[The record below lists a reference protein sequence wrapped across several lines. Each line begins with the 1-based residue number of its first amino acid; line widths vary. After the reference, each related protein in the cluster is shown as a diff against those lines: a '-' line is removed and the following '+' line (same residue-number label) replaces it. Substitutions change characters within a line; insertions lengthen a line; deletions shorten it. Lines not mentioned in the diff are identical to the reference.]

1 MHPRTGRSV
10 NSNKIGHPAKVF
22 ATWLKLV
29 LQMCVRH
36 FVQKVFQTSKDAIL
50 NSSSSVSCFIKL
62 AQWFSNRD
70 CDSGA
75 S

>member
-10 NSNKIGHPAKVF
+10 NSNKIGHSAKVF

-36 FVQKVFQTSKDAIL
+36 FVFCAESISDFKGCDFE
-50 NSSSSVSCFIKL
+50 FKL
-62 AQWFSNRD
+62 QCKLFH
-70 CDSGA
+70 
-75 S
+75 